1 MFACSG
7 SHGQQAVNVGELL
20 TRLVTPDRELMGGLA
35 QVSAALSRV
44 HHQTAFI
51 PGHGP
56 GPHHGWDACEMWPAS
71 HLSCKQSTIFAP
83 LAPLTTDVL
92 ASCDLTALLTIQDL
106 LTLLALAA
114 LLTLLITQLS

>member
-7 SHGQQAVNVGELL
+7 SRGQQAVNVGELL

-35 QVSAALSRV
+35 QVSTALSRV

-51 PGHGP
+51 AGHGP

-71 HLSCKQSTIFAP
+71 HLSCKQSTIFAL

-92 ASCDLTALLTIQDL
+92 ASRDSTVLLTKQALLTLQ
-106 LTLLALAA
+106 ALVA
-114 LLTLLITQLS
+114 LLTLLTPQLS